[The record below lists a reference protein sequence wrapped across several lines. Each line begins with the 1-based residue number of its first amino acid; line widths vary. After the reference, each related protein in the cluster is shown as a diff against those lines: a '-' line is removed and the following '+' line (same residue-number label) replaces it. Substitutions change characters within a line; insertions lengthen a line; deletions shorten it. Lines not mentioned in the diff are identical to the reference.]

1 MRAWQAL
8 WLNLVELSLVVLREM
23 TMRSSSEFAIREFL
37 IEHADI
43 TLAIMARWATDD
55 NDHVRRLVSEGSRPR
70 LPWGKRLNQFVDDPT
85 PLVELLEV
93 AQGRPDATIPAPTS
107 SRS

>member
-43 TLAIMARWATDD
+43 TLAIMAR
-55 NDHVRRLVSEGSRPR
+55 
-70 LPWGKRLNQFVDDPT
+70 
-85 PLVELLEV
+85 
-93 AQGRPDATIPAPTS
+93 
-107 SRS
+107 